1 MMLKVTDVEYMG
13 NYALLCRFNNGLQR
27 YVDMEPLLKYPMF
40 AELKDKEQFRQF
52 GLDGTIFWANGADIA
67 PEYLLE
73 NGSEWP
79 PVMASEPLSESDPD

>member
-40 AELKDKEQFRQF
+40 AELKDKEAVQ
-52 GLDGTIFWANGADIA
+52 TIWT
-67 PEYLLE
+67 
-73 NGSEWP
+73 
-79 PVMASEPLSESDPD
+79 

>member
-27 YVDMEPLLKYPMF
+27 YVDMEPLLKYPMY

-52 GLDGTIFWANGADIA
+52 GLDGT
-67 PEYLLE
+67 
-73 NGSEWP
+73 GSRLRSHYCMTGTRYVSHGVFAKE
-79 PVMASEPLSESDPD
+79 

>member
-1 MMLKVTDVEYMG
+1 MLKVTDVEYMG

-40 AELKDKEQFRQF
+40 AELKDKGLFRQF
-52 GLDGTIFWANGADIA
+52 GLDGTIFWVNGADIA

-73 NGSEWP
+73 NGREWP
-79 PVMASEPLSESDPD
+79 PVMASERLSEPNSD